1 VSTDK
6 FFQKIDLLRCPV
18 CGTAFSHDGTSL
30 RCANGHTFDPSKK
43 GSVNFAPSATASR
56 YDATLFE
63 ARRRILSAGFY
74 DAVIE
79 AIRAEMPANRGVVL
93 DAGCG
98 DGTFT
103 KALQGETTVGI
114 DLSKDAIR
122 LAATGGGP
130 ILWAVGDLT
139 RLPIKDASVDVI
151 LNLFSPANYAEFA
164 RVLKP
169 DGVLLKLVPQSGY
182 LREIRALM
190 GERLRHESY
199 SNEAVVSHLS
209 ERFSVEHS
217 VRVTNTFPLTPE
229 QAADFLRMTP
239 LTFGTVPEALDPGA
253 LKEITV
259 DVELVISKGIH
270 A

>member
-1 VSTDK
+1 MSTEK
-6 FFQKIDLLRCPV
+6 FFQKIELLRCPV
-18 CGTAFSHDGTSL
+18 CGTAFSHCGASL
-30 RCANGHTFDPSKK
+30 RCKTGHTFDPSKK
-43 GSVNFAPSATASR
+43 GSVNFAPNAAVSR
-56 YDATLFE
+56 YDAALFS
-63 ARRRILSAGFY
+63 ARRRILEAGFY

-79 AIRAEMPANRGVVL
+79 AIRSEMPAKGGTVL

-122 LAATGGGP
+122 LAASGGGP
-130 ILWAVGDLT
+130 VLWMVGDLS
-139 RLPIKDASVDVI
+139 RLPIQCDSVDVV

-164 RVLKP
+164 RVLRT

-182 LREIRALM
+182 LSEIRALL
-190 GERLRHESY
+190 GGRLRHETY

-209 ERFSVEHS
+209 ERFCVKRR
-217 VRVTNTFPLTPE
+217 VRITHTFPLTPE

-239 LTFGTVPEALDPGA
+239 LMFGMEPDALDPTA

-259 DVELVISKGIH
+259 DVELVISQK